1 MTERKGL
8 IAIMQREWRVLSS
21 RALFLFCMV
30 IAPLFCLFFFT
41 SIMGDGL
48 PKDLPAGLVDA
59 DNSSLSRSL
68 GRNLNAMGQTEITE
82 RYSTVREARKAVQRG
97 EIYGFFYIPDGF
109 SREVQSQRQPKV
121 SFYSNYSYMIAGSL
135 LFRDMKM
142 MSELSAGSATR
153 SQLYAKGMSEE
164 QAMAWLQPI
173 ALDTHP
179 IGNPWLNYSIY
190 LSNILIPGV
199 LGLLIFM
206 VTVCSLGLELKQGRS
221 LEWLNMASGNIL
233 RAIVGKLLPH
243 TIIFALV
250 GLFIDIYLY
259 AYLDYPLNG
268 GFGAMYLLMLLFI
281 FASQG
286 LGVLMFT
293 TLPTLRLGLS
303 FASLWG
309 MISFSICGASFPLMG
324 MPTIIQ
330 WASYLFPLRHYY
342 LTYVTSALDGFSLYY
357 ARENILY
364 LVAFAFVPLLLLPRL
379 KSIMQTHKYKP

>member
-30 IAPLFCLFFFT
+30 VAPLFCLFFFT

-82 RYSTVREARKAVQRG
+82 RYSTVRDARKAVQRG

-109 SREVQSQRQPKV
+109 SQEVQSQRQPKI

-153 SQLYAKGMSEE
+153 SQLYAKGMSDE

-206 VTVCSLGLELKQGRS
+206 VTVCSLGLELKQKRS
-221 LEWLNMASGNIL
+221 LEWLEMASGDML
-233 RAIVGKLLPH
+233 RAVVGKLLPH

-286 LGVLMFT
+286 LGLLMFT

-357 ARENILY
+357 ARENMLY
-364 LVAFAFVPLLLLPRL
+364 LVAFAVVPLLLLPRL

>member
-30 IAPLFCLFFFT
+30 VAPLFCLFFFT

-82 RYSTVREARKAVQRG
+82 RYSTVRDARKAVQRG

-109 SREVQSQRQPKV
+109 SQEVQSQRQPKI

-153 SQLYAKGMSEE
+153 SQLYAKGMSDE

-206 VTVCSLGLELKQGRS
+206 VTVCSLGLELKQKRS
-221 LEWLNMASGNIL
+221 LEWLEMASGDML
-233 RAIVGKLLPH
+233 RAVVGKLLPH

-286 LGVLMFT
+286 LGLLMFT

-330 WASYLFPLRHYY
+330 WASNLFPLRHYY

-357 ARENILY
+357 ARENMLY
-364 LVAFAFVPLLLLPRL
+364 LVAFAVVPLLLLPRL

>member
-221 LEWLNMASGNIL
+221 LEWLNMASGNML

-324 MPTIIQ
+324 MPSIIQ

>member
-221 LEWLNMASGNIL
+221 LEWLNMASGNML

-364 LVAFAFVPLLLLPRL
+364 LVAFAVVPLLLLPRL

>member
-1 MTERKGL
+1 MAERKGL

-30 IAPLFCLFFFT
+30 VAPLFCLFFFT

-82 RYSTVREARKAVQRG
+82 RYSTVRDARKAVQRG

-109 SREVQSQRQPKV
+109 SQEVQSQRQPKV

-153 SQLYAKGMSEE
+153 SQLYAKGMSDE

-206 VTVCSLGLELKQGRS
+206 VTVCSLGLELKQKRS

-233 RAIVGKLLPH
+233 RAVVGKLLPH

-268 GFGAMYLLMLLFI
+268 GLGAMYLLMLLFI

-286 LGVLMFT
+286 LGLLMFT
-293 TLPTLRLGLS
+293 ALPTLRLGLS

-330 WASYLFPLRHYY
+330 WASNLFPLRHYY

-357 ARENILY
+357 ARENMLY
-364 LVAFAFVPLLLLPRL
+364 LVAFAVVPLLLLPRL

>member
-221 LEWLNMASGNIL
+221 LEWLNMASGNML
-233 RAIVGKLLPH
+233 CAIVGKLLPH

>member
-8 IAIMQREWRVLSS
+8 IAIMQREWCVLSS

-82 RYSTVREARKAVQRG
+82 RYSTVHEARKAVQRG

-221 LEWLNMASGNIL
+221 LEWLNMASDNML

-268 GFGAMYLLMLLFI
+268 GLGAMYLLMLLFI

-293 TLPTLRLGLS
+293 AMPTLRLGLS

-324 MPTIIQ
+324 MPSIIQ

>member
-30 IAPLFCLFFFT
+30 VAPLFCLFFFT

-82 RYSTVREARKAVQRG
+82 RYSTVRDARKAVQRG

-109 SREVQSQRQPKV
+109 SQEVQSQRQPKI

-153 SQLYAKGMSEE
+153 SQLYAKGMSDE

-206 VTVCSLGLELKQGRS
+206 VTVCSLGLELKQKRS
-221 LEWLNMASGNIL
+221 LEWLEMASGDML
-233 RAIVGKLLPH
+233 RAVVGKLLPH

-286 LGVLMFT
+286 LGLLMFT
-293 TLPTLRLGLS
+293 ALPTLRLGLS

-357 ARENILY
+357 ARENMLY
-364 LVAFAFVPLLLLPRL
+364 LVAFAVVPLLLLPRL

>member
-221 LEWLNMASGNIL
+221 LEWLNMASGNML

-268 GFGAMYLLMLLFI
+268 GLGAMYLLMLLFI

-293 TLPTLRLGLS
+293 AMPTLRLGLS

>member
-82 RYSTVREARKAVQRG
+82 RYSTVHEARKAVQRG

-221 LEWLNMASGNIL
+221 LEWLNMASGNML

-324 MPTIIQ
+324 MPSIIQ

-357 ARENILY
+357 ARENMLY
-364 LVAFAFVPLLLLPRL
+364 LVAFAVVPLLLLPRL

>member
-293 TLPTLRLGLS
+293 ALPTLRLGLS